1 MLSFF
6 PLLMIKTLDHHSKLY
21 TIYYTLQQQTEG
33 ERTFT
38 FPDAHMKSRQQQ
50 YQPVTIEI
58 ENRT

>member
-1 MLSFF
+1 MFFF
-6 PLLMIKTLDHHSKLY
+6 PPFLMIKPLDHYSKLY

-33 ERTFT
+33 ERTST
-38 FPDAHMKSRQQQ
+38 FPDARMKSRQQE